1 MPAKPI
7 PDGYHTVTPYIIVKG
22 VDRLMEFLKQAFD
35 AQEKERLMRPD
46 GTVMHAE
53 MRIGDS
59 VIMMGEAGG
68 PFTPMPASIHL
79 YVNDADATYKRAL
92 QAGGTSLMEPS
103 DQFYGDRNGGVKDAF
118 GNHWWISTHKEDLSS
133 EELKKR
139 TEDFFAKQK
148 QRASADGAP
157 R

>member
-1 MPAKPI
+1 
-7 PDGYHTVTPYIIVKG
+7 
-22 VDRLMEFLKQAFD
+22 
-35 AQEKERLMRPD
+35 
-46 GTVMHAE
+46 
-53 MRIGDS
+53 
-59 VIMMGEAGG
+59 
-68 PFTPMPASIHL
+68 MPASIHL

-133 EELKKR
+133 GELKKR